1 MKATVK
7 NLKNEKVGE
16 IDLSD
21 AVFAA
26 QEKDGTVYD
35 AIRNSLN
42 NKRQGN
48 ASTLNRKL
56 VSGTTKKPWR
66 QKGTGR
72 ARAGSNKSGL
82 WTGGA
87 VIFGPMTKDWR
98 YDIPRKIKQNAWR
111 TALTQIAAAGKVVV
125 IDGFKGLTSKTK
137 PLAEALA
144 KLTTA
149 KKVLLVVDSADKA
162 GYETLRRAV
171 RNIARVKVTHVDSV
185 EIQDL
190 FYTEELVITQVAL
203 EAIQKRLA

>member
-1 MKATVK
+1 MKAPVK

-21 AVFAA
+21 SVFAA
-26 QEKDGTVYD
+26 AVKDGTVYD

-82 WTGGA
+82 WSGGA

-98 YDIPRKIKQNAWR
+98 YDIPRKIKQNAFR
-111 TALTQIAAAGKVVV
+111 SALTQLAASGKLIV
-125 IDGFKGLTSKTK
+125 IDGFAGVAPKTK
-137 PLAEALA
+137 PLAESLSKIAP
-144 KLTTA
+144 A
-149 KKVLLVVDSADKA
+149 KKVLLVVDAADKA
-162 GYETLRRAV
+162 AYETLRRAAK
-171 RNIARVKVTHVDSV
+171 NIARVKITHVDSV
-185 EIQDL
+185 EIQDV
-190 FYTEELVITQVAL
+190 FYTDELVITQVAL
-203 EAIQKRLA
+203 EAIQKRLS